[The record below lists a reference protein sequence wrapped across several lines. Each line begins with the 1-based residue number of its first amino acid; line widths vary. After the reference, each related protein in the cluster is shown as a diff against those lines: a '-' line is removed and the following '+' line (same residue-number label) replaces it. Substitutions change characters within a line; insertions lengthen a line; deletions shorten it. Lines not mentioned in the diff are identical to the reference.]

1 MIKILAERQ
10 LLEKKMKKKNC
21 GIQKSA
27 GKSRVGKYHVLIVQK
42 NQISWKYETKQ
53 HYQDIL

>member
-27 GKSRVGKYHVLIVQK
+27 GISGVEKYHVLIDQK

-53 HYQDIL
+53 HN